1 MGIGHELVTENE
13 TGKSPNRKNTV
24 LGRTHCRM
32 MRLRTEEKDVTIGL
46 NLFVFPADGIN
57 IMQWPNKK
65 STLSVPRLEETDKD
79 DGGIVRHQRTFAAS
93 VCVWP
98 ILSFTTHQ
106 PTDQSIALLIRNGPK
121 SWFWIMFPFTPTTVL
136 SSRWMRVN
144 CGGWGWCCLMAFK
157 FWCVVICL

>member
-1 MGIGHELVTENE
+1 MGIGHELVPENE

-106 PTDQSIALLIRNGPK
+106 PTNRPIYRIINSQWPK
-121 SWFWIMFPFTPTTVL
+121 KPILNNVPFYPNYCFIVPLNTGKLWRVGVMVL
-136 SSRWMRVN
+136 D
-144 CGGWGWCCLMAFK
+144 G
-157 FWCVVICL
+157 I